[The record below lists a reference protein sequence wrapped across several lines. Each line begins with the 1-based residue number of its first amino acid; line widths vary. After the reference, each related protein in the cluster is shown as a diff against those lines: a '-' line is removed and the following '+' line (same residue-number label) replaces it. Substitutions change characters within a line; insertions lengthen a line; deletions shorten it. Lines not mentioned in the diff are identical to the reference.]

1 MPPVR
6 KLRNLRNLLAL
17 YAAAIPLPSVR
28 DSADDGLGAGRH
40 EYTFDHDLLG
50 RSLTAVAVES
60 VHLGDEQRHQL
71 ARQAKV
77 DGPAPGGLLDV
88 KRPLA
93 RGHRSHVRDDHL
105 ARNHRLDLVPRT
117 DAVEERQGEV
127 CGRVVEGLL
136 GIGVD
141 GVDDLLKERLGND
154 LLRRPERG
162 EERRVEI
169 LQFPQLVVSR
179 RVV

>member
-1 MPPVR
+1 VR

-28 DSADDGLGAGRH
+28 DSADDGLGAGRY

-77 DGPAPGGLLDV
+77 DGSAPGGLLDV

-105 ARNHRLDLVPRT
+105 DCEHRLDHVLGGDLVHQRQREICRR
-117 DAVEERQGEV
+117 AVD
-127 CGRVVEGLL
+127 C
-136 GIGVD
+136 IGFT
-141 GVDDLLKERLGND
+141 GV
-154 LLRRPERG
+154 
-162 EERRVEI
+162 
-169 LQFPQLVVSR
+169 
-179 RVV
+179 